1 MADMLLEAGRV
12 AATGLNAQSTRLQII
27 AENIANADSTGTTK
41 GSSPYQRKTVS
52 FEAVLHAHDGQAQGV
67 EVARIGHD
75 KAPPIV
81 KYEPGHPAADAAGFV
96 KYPNVNPIVEMA
108 DMREANRSY
117 EANLQVIRQSR
128 ELINQTIDLLRG

>member
-12 AATGLNAQSTRLQII
+12 AATGLQAQSTRLQII
-27 AENIANADSTGTTK
+27 AENIANANSTGATK
-41 GSSPYQRKTVS
+41 GASPYQRKTVS
-52 FEAVLHAHDGQAQGV
+52 FEEIMNLQEGKAQGV

-117 EANLQVIRQSR
+117 EANLQIIRQAR
-128 ELINQTIDLLRG
+128 ELMNQTIDLLKG

>member
-27 AENIANADSTGTTK
+27 AENIANANSTAATSGAN
-41 GSSPYQRKTVS
+41 PYRRKTVS
-52 FEAVLHAHDGQAQGV
+52 FEEVMHAHEGKPQGV
-67 EVARIGHD
+67 EVARIGYD
-75 KAPPIV
+75 KAPFIV
-81 KYEPGHPAADAAGFV
+81 KYEPGHPAADSAGFV

>member
-1 MADMLLEAGRV
+1 LLESGRV
-12 AATGLNAQSTRLQII
+12 AATGLQAQSTRLQII
-27 AENIANADSTGTTK
+27 AENIANAHSTGSTK
-41 GSSPYQRKTVS
+41 GASPYRRKTVS
-52 FEAVLHAHDGQAQGV
+52 FEEVMRVHDGKSQGV

-81 KYEPGHPAADAAGFV
+81 KYEPGHPAADARGFV

-117 EANLQVIRQSR
+117 EANLQIIRQSR

>member
-1 MADMLLEAGRV
+1 MADLILEAGRV
-12 AATGLNAQSTRLQII
+12 AATGLTAQSTRLRII
-27 AENIANADSTGTTK
+27 AENIANAQSTGATS
-41 GSSPYQRKTVS
+41 GADPYRRKTVS
-52 FEAVLHAHDGQAQGV
+52 FEEIMTPHAGEQQGV

-81 KYEPGHPAADAAGFV
+81 KYEPGHPAADSAGFV

-117 EANLQVIRQSR
+117 EANLQIIRQTR
-128 ELINQTIDLLRG
+128 DLINQTIDLLKG